1 MTYLSS
7 TKNLFYLLSK
17 LKKCIRFKNQGLS
30 LARAESWNTNER
42 LVCTSR
48 EFFNASLKTQ
58 GRIWLK
64 KTRSVPVLWFVQTE
78 STCEKMFSMNQGQT
92 FVILVPFIP
101 LIFSSIC
108 HFLVL
113 LCLKYIVQASRSSW
127 LSIRIILLELDFQV
141 LRLTRLINMQ
151 IRF

>member
-7 TKNLFYLLSK
+7 TKTLFCLLSK
-17 LKKCIRFKNQGLS
+17 LKQYIRFKIKVCPCLVLKAGIPMNVWF
-30 LARAESWNTNER
+30 ARAVS
-42 LVCTSR
+42 
-48 EFFNASLKTQ
+48 FFNASLKTQ
-58 GRIWLK
+58 RKVWLK
-64 KTRSVPVLWFVQTE
+64 LRSVPVLWFVQTE
-78 STCEKMFSMNQGQT
+78 STCEKMFSTNQGQT
-92 FVILVPFIP
+92 FVILLPFIP

-113 LCLKYIVQASRSSW
+113 LYLKCIVQASRLSW